1 MINKFK
7 DIKAYVFDLDDT
19 LYDEEQYVSSAVS
32 DVCRYVSKK
41 YDKDYN
47 ELYEYCIHSIYED
60 GRGHTFD
67 NLCEKYSLDE
77 DVKRLV
83 EIYRACN
90 PNLVMYDDAKE
101 LIKYLKGNNKK
112 IGIITDGNS
121 DVQGNKAK
129 ALGLYEIAESVILT
143 DNLHEG
149 EQKLSKPNVIVYETC
164 LKELNVSPNEAVY
177 IGDNPLKDFV
187 GAKKLG
193 MKTVRIIREK
203 GMFMKED
210 APSEKYE
217 ADYTIFSLKELMI
230 V

>member
-1 MINKFK
+1 MTNTLK
-7 DIKAYVFDLDDT
+7 DIKAYIFDLDDT
-19 LYDEEQYVSSAVS
+19 LYDEEQYVSSAIS
-32 DVCRYVSKK
+32 DVCRYISKK
-41 YDKDYN
+41 YEIDFN
-47 ELYEYCIHSIYED
+47 GLYEYCIHSIYED

-67 NLCEKYSLDE
+67 DLCKKYSLDE
-77 DVKRLV
+77 DIKQLV
-83 EIYRACN
+83 GIYRSCN
-90 PNLVMYDDAKE
+90 PNLVLYDDAKE
-101 LIKYLKGNNKK
+101 LIKYLKDNNKK

-121 DVQGNKAK
+121 DVQGIKAK

-149 EQKLSKPNVIVYETC
+149 GKKLSKPSVKVYETC

-203 GMFMKED
+203 GMFMKEY